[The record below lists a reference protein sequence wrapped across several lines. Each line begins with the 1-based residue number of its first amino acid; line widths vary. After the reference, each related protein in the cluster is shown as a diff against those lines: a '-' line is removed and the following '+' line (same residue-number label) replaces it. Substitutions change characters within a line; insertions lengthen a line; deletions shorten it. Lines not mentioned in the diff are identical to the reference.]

1 MVEEKESKGR
11 SVDCMNG
18 FYKLGYYTE
27 SGDQETLA
35 ACKTRAEAR
44 EIYAEL
50 HKQYNCTIWVQFIQL
65 IDGKDL

>member
-1 MVEEKESKGR
+1 
-11 SVDCMNG
+11 MNG

-35 ACKTRAEAR
+35 ACKTRVEAR
-44 EIYAEL
+44 ETYIKL